1 MISYLTIAVQTL
13 KRLSRPAANERN
25 ERNASTSEAM
35 EGPDTSFVS
44 FVSFVGPTP
53 LHAGTEYID
62 WQPDD
67 RDFVGFSDQLLAT
80 LRARAGAGD
89 AKAAEEAILL
99 ADYFAACDR
108 GEVRWP
114 AHPLDE
120 ELDRWN
126 RSCRSNSHD

>member
-13 KRLSRPAANERN
+13 ERLARPAAHERN
-25 ERNASTSEAM
+25 EVNESTSEAM

-44 FVSFVGPTP
+44 FVSFVPTA
-53 LHAGTEYID
+53 LHAGAESID
-62 WQPDD
+62 WQPDG
-67 RDFVGFSDQLLAT
+67 RDFDGFSGQLLAT
-80 LRARAGAGD
+80 LWARAGMGD

-120 ELDRWN
+120 DLDRWN